1 MMNEWMNEWMNEL
14 INWPSSLGRY
24 GWVLQSKCA
33 FWTAISGSACKTFK
47 FWKIF
52 DFDKN
57 PRDDL
62 GKGGWHGVVRFDQQ
76 TCIFNSSQWVCILTT
91 WILKDLWLTKIERM
105 SWAREA
111 YKGVVHF
118 KQQTCIF
125 NSNQWV
131 CMFVSRGTC
140 LSICLW
146 KRKTNKEIP
155 VFICPWTWPNF
166 IPPLSTF
173 FSWQMK
179 TKLASI
185 LTKIKKSS

>member
-1 MMNEWMNEWMNEL
+1 MNEWMNEL

-118 KQQTCIF
+118 KQQTCNF
-125 NSNQWV
+125 NSNQRV

-140 LSICLW
+140 LSMCLS
-146 KRKTNKEIP
+146 KKKKTKKTNKQR
-155 VFICPWTWPNF
+155 NSRLH
-166 IPPLSTF
+166 LS
-173 FSWQMK
+173 
-179 TKLASI
+179 LD
-185 LTKIKKSS
+185 LTKFYTAFVDFFFLTNENKIGLNSDKN